1 LVSNGYFETLD
12 IPLRKG
18 RLLQASDLQPGAP
31 YVVVMNATLAR
42 QSFGD
47 VDPIGQYVTGWN
59 GDGETIWREVV
70 GVVGDVRAF
79 GREREAPAELFFPY
93 SQAPS
98 GSWTAFQRNGI
109 TLLARAGVGGEAV
122 SSMRAAVRTVDAAI
136 PLFDVRNMNEV
147 ITLTTAGRRFN
158 MLLLSLLG
166 ITGVLLAAV
175 GIYGV
180 VAFFVLQRTHE
191 IGVRMALGATTR
203 DVVRLVMGHS
213 ARLTV
218 LGLTTGALG
227 AIAVT
232 RVLTSLLF
240 EIEARD
246 PLTFV
251 AGAGVLA
258 TVALAAALL
267 PAHRATRVHPVQSLA
282 VGQ

>member
-1 LVSNGYFETLD
+1 
-12 IPLRKG
+12 
-18 RLLQASDLQPGAP
+18 
-31 YVVVMNATLAR
+31 
-42 QSFGD
+42 
-47 VDPIGQYVTGWN
+47 
-59 GDGETIWREVV
+59 
-70 GVVGDVRAF
+70 
-79 GREREAPAELFFPY
+79 
-93 SQAPS
+93 
-98 GSWTAFQRNGI
+98 
-109 TLLARAGVGGEAV
+109 
-122 SSMRAAVRTVDAAI
+122 
-136 PLFDVRNMNEV
+136 MNEV